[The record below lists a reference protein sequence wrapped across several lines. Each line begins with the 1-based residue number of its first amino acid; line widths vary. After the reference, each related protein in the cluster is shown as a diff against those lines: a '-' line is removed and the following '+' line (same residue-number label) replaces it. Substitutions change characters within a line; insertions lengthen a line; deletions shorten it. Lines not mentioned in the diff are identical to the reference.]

1 MGNKRYHDIVSANA
15 LITWYVLAFIV
26 NQRNRKKEKISKL
39 RKADDNIQFLELAK
53 SRNEKQIENK
63 TKI

>member
-15 LITWYVLAFIV
+15 LIIWYVLAFIV